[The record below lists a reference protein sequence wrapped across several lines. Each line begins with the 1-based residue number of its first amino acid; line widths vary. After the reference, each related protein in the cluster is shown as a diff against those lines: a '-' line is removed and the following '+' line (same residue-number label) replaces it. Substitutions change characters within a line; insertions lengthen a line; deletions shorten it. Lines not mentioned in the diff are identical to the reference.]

1 MRILIVSA
9 TIPEI
14 QPVLSELEITNN
26 RNSKLK
32 FYKYK
37 DLCVDVLISGVGI
50 PSTTYYVVKNTQ
62 HIRYS
67 LVINSGIAGSFNPE
81 IKVGDVVNVMVEQFG
96 DIGVE
101 DNENFL
107 SSFELKLE
115 DPNIP
120 PWINGRL
127 LNDTTFYVPT
137 IEGLNKAKGMTVNKA
152 HGCIESIER
161 VKSKLNPDVESM
173 EGAAVFY
180 TCLMEKLSFY
190 EIRAIS
196 NMVEPRNVKN
206 WEVPLAISNLNKTLF
221 QILDDLNSML

>member
-1 MRILIVSA
+1 MRILIISA
-9 TIPEI
+9 TVPEI
-14 QPVLSELEITNN
+14 QPVLSVLKITNN

-62 HIRYS
+62 HIRYN

-101 DNENFL
+101 DNEEFL
-107 SSFELKLE
+107 TSFELKLE
-115 DPNIP
+115 DPNVP

-127 LNDTTFYVPT
+127 FNDTTFNVPA
-137 IEGLNKAKGMTVNKA
+137 IERLKKVKGMTVNKA
-152 HGCIESIER
+152 HGCVESIAR
-161 VKSKLNPDVESM
+161 IKSKLNPDVETM

-180 TCLMEKLSFY
+180 SCLMEKLSFY

-196 NMVEPRNVKN
+196 NFVEPRNKKN
-206 WEVPLAISNLNKTLF
+206 WEVPLAITNLNTTMIR
-221 QILDDLNSML
+221 ILEELNSML